1 MRDLKD
7 VITGPWALSH
17 NKRKQIKE
25 SFRKF
30 VLAAVAVE
38 DARSEFWNLL
48 APVSRVNQQKVRDH
62 LTRCALAHDDFGL
75 KDFDLDVEAML
86 LDLV

>member
-25 SFRKF
+25 AFRKF

-38 DARSEFWNLL
+38 DARSDFWTLL
-48 APVSRVNQQKVRDH
+48 APVGTANQQKIRDR
-62 LTRCALAHDDFGL
+62 LTQCALAHDDFGL
-75 KDFDLDVEAML
+75 NDFDSDVDIML

>member
-30 VLAAVAVE
+30 VLAAVAIE
-38 DARSEFWNLL
+38 DARNEFWNQL
-48 APVSRVNQQKVRDH
+48 APQSKANQQRITER
-62 LTRCALAHDDFGL
+62 LTQCALAHDDFGL
-75 KDFDLDVEAML
+75 DDFDLDVEALL